1 MKLLLSILVAILCI
15 GNAYAQKFE
24 DYFVNKS
31 IRVDY
36 IFAGNSSAQQIYLD
50 ELSALPQWA
59 GRKTHLN
66 EVPLKG
72 NGQIIMKDIKTQ
84 QVIYKTSFSSLFQEW
99 ITTDEAK
106 QIAKSFENSFV
117 LPYPKDSVE
126 VVALLFDS
134 YGKETSKLKHIID
147 PKDIL
152 IHQKNL
158 RTSHTNTLYKTA
170 TIANALTLLF
180 LQKVTRKKR
189 CNNSMLMQKL
199 PVKAFLSMNLSNQ

>member
-50 ELSALPQWA
+50 ELSALPEWA

-99 ITTDEAK
+99 ITTEEAK
-106 QIAKSFENSFV
+106 QTAKSFENSFV

-152 IHQKNL
+152 IHQKESN
-158 RTSHTNTLYKTA
+158 SKKEKQ
-170 TIANALTLLF
+170 
-180 LQKVTRKKR
+180 LQKEIKNLQQASRRLSKLKKI
-189 CNNSMLMQKL
+189 QKR
-199 PVKAFLSMNLSNQ
+199 